1 MRGIDLVAVQCVA
14 GVMAFACLG
23 QSDDDDDPAAGGS
36 GGRTN
41 QGGSGDEGGAT
52 PEPTGGN
59 AGGTAG
65 QAGTMDICCVD
76 NQTTTCFCPAGSSC
90 NFGWFTDFYPDGTCC
105 AQGDATCSN
114 GGSGGAG
121 GTDTGGTAGDA
132 TTGGNVSGGTSGSGP
147 VGGEAGAGT
156 WEQCC
161 EDGRTSQCLCPAGS
175 VCNFGMDVE
184 FLPGRRCC
192 YTLDGDEHSC
202 NAGGG
207 GAGGGG
213 AGGSGG
219 VSP

>member
-1 MRGIDLVAVQCVA
+1 VAVQCVA

-41 QGGSGDEGGAT
+41 HEGGSGNEAGAA
-52 PEPTGGN
+52 PEVTGGN
-59 AGGTAG
+59 KGGTAG
-65 QAGTMDICCVD
+65 EAGTWDVCCVD
-76 NQTTTCFCPAGSSC
+76 SQTTTCFCPEGRIC
-90 NFGWFTDFYPDGTCC
+90 NFGWYTDFYPDGTCC
-105 AQGDATCSN
+105 TEGDAFCSN
-114 GGSGGAG
+114 GGAAGFGGGG

-132 TTGGNVSGGTSGSGP
+132 TTGGKVAGGTSGSGA
-147 VGGEAGAGT
+147 VGGEGGAGT

-161 EDGRTSQCLCPAGS
+161 VDGVTTQCLCPAGS

-184 FLPGRRCC
+184 FLSTRECC
-192 YTLDGDEHSC
+192 YTFDQGEHSC

-207 GAGGGG
+207 GAGGGSG

-219 VSP
+219 VSF

>member
-1 MRGIDLVAVQCVA
+1 
-14 GVMAFACLG
+14 MAFACIG
-23 QSDDDDDPAAGGS
+23 QSDDDEDPATGGS

-41 QGGSGDEGGAT
+41 HEGGSGNEAGAAPEG
-52 PEPTGGN
+52 TGGDK
-59 AGGTAG
+59 GGTGG
-65 QAGTMDICCVD
+65 QAGTWEACCVD

-90 NFGWFTDFYPDGTCC
+90 NFGWDTDFFPDGTCC
-105 AQGDATCSN
+105 TQGDASCSN
-114 GGSGGAG
+114 GGAAGFGGAG
-121 GTDTGGTAGDA
+121 GAGAGGTAGDA
-132 TTGGNVSGGTSGSGP
+132 TTGGKLSGGTSGSGP

-161 EDGRTSQCLCPAGS
+161 ENGVTSQCLCPAGA

-184 FLPGRRCC
+184 FLPGGTCC
-192 YTLDGDEHSC
+192 YTLVGDQHSC

-207 GAGGGG
+207 GAGGGSG